1 MDSTTKSSKIAIMTG
16 LSITV
21 GAAVVMS
28 LMNLS
33 SITIVWAIF
42 NQMRT
47 LTLILLTDSYVTDNI
62 RVYLSGMKIFSFNF
76 QFLSIGS
83 LPGAIKIVNYF
94 DSKQK
99 YRSISDSGFSS
110 ESTLV
115 NCLNILLIYLL
126 VISMHFM

>member
-1 MDSTTKSSKIAIMTG
+1 M
-16 LSITV
+16 
-21 GAAVVMS
+21 
-28 LMNLS
+28 
-33 SITIVWAIF
+33 
-42 NQMRT
+42 
-47 LTLILLTDSYVTDNI
+47 LTDSYATDNI

-126 VISMHFM
+126 VICMHLM